1 MNTSQETAKTM
12 FVRHY
17 DEILHHVTSI
27 LSTCPETPYEAGDI
41 MSEMFIKCH
50 DKARMIPVHGKDD
63 FIRFM
68 KVVAKNLILHVIDR
82 EGRHDNG
89 MECNDRTMVIA
100 DTPKE
105 GPFELRHSIASMLMT
120 IPKKQRTA
128 LYFYASGYDYKEIAQ
143 IMSIPMGSVK
153 SRIHH
158 ARLAVMSGEWKDLRY
173 ASA

>member
-1 MNTSQETAKTM
+1 M

-27 LSTCPETPYEAGDI
+27 MQTYKETAYEPGDI
-41 MSEMFIKCH
+41 MSDLFIRCH
-50 DKARMIPVHGKDD
+50 DKASMIPVHGKDD
-63 FIRFM
+63 FIKFM
-68 KVVAKNLILHVIDR
+68 KVTAKNHILRVMDHELR
-82 EGRHDNG
+82 CDNG
-89 MECNDRTMVIA
+89 MEYHDRTMLLHMPSGPKA
-100 DTPKE
+100 KE
-105 GPFELRHSIASMLMT
+105 GPFELRHSIASMLMS

-143 IMSIPMGSVK
+143 IMSVPMGTVQ

-158 ARLAVMSGEWKDLRY
+158 ARLAVMSGEWVSLRY